1 MNPSNLKYTKE
12 HEWVRVEPDGL
23 GTVGVTAVAVENLGD
38 IVFLELPDVGTRLSQ
53 NEQFGEVESVKA
65 VSDLY
70 SPVTGKVIERNQAVI
85 DTPEVVNESP
95 YESGW
100 LLRVELAE
108 ASEVDVLMS
117 SDQYELFLASETN

>member
-23 GTVGVTAVAVENLGD
+23 GTVGVTAFAVENLGD

-53 NEQFGEVESVKA
+53 DEQFGEVESVKA

>member
-23 GTVGVTAVAVENLGD
+23 GTVGGTAFAVENLGD

-53 NEQFGEVESVKA
+53 DEQFGEVESVKA